1 MQDCVILK
9 RAATQT
15 RIRNSPS
22 LNKGE
27 KMITIQLQ
35 KEIEALRNICALR
48 REPGRWGDDAS
59 IGS

>member
-1 MQDCVILK
+1 
-9 RAATQT
+9 
-15 RIRNSPS
+15 
-22 LNKGE
+22 
-27 KMITIQLQ
+27 MITIQLQ